1 MTKSK
6 STVLLQSRREPTL
19 ESKSIADK
27 RVLFGNN
34 QQQSM
39 SAPFTEPWLDPNIL
53 CKSNAYQITVNC
65 KLPERYQTII
75 HRELGKFL
83 RVKASLQAEYMALLT
98 TTHFYLY
105 LKKSHR
111 HIAHPM
117 AHLYKE
123 DSINPLFD
131 IFLQTDNTI
140 QREDEQVVKIL
151 TVDSRGKAILFVHY
165 DGRFTQAFYDI
176 PLYQPYEYITAVKW
190 IHADQALIGSS
201 TGQAY
206 LLNSTATNTQHRVM
220 TLCKQ
225 SMPGPWGFM
234 KSLYTASL
242 PHASECTL
250 PKIEESGS
258 IVNISTVDNMVYM
271 CSHHQ
276 VCVWIINN
284 TEAQLVAR
292 IPLQNDIVNCI
303 SQHVPSDITKS
314 MLQCR
319 IVTMDIEIKEELV
332 LLVSYTVP
340 GLSEYVQYAVI
351 KFSMIHS
358 NDTIM
363 MYPQHTASLP
373 YSEIPSPSSKI
384 PQLNITKDI
393 AFASFDGTVVARS
406 LSKKSVFE
414 ESLVLKDKENA
425 ILAVHVTDSSESFDT
440 AKVVTAK
447 SDVLEFQV
455 NKSEIQGPG
464 NIYAGIVDDVVER
477 NTMVF
482 KSRLEQALFFGVF
495 NESPLQFPLA
505 VEHHEDV
512 GSAVM
517 DLTREIRTGAC
528 SFLPKML
535 EISPIES
542 RFYFQNH
549 MYKILQD
556 QMLDRFLSAEQRS
569 QLFELLELYY
579 LSKQLWKITLEKSA
593 DMQWMDTVTQISQA
607 VLLQTTDQPN
617 TKSQQWADFLTH
629 HIDKIKDFLS
639 QISTNNVSSCA
650 DDIIPRIIQKC
661 RSFED
666 INLPRYSIQQPPKN
680 NFSAKACKHLV
691 SIFDQKVA
699 HYTISCPDNGQ
710 KAKLRDMATLLLD
723 IHRQQPYTEEY
734 DDMKK
739 TVFKGLCAVGL
750 HQAVVDLADKH
761 NDITFIVISV
771 PHLNL
776 SPEEFRQTSRHFVDR
791 FGYPYFESLL
801 QQLDVELRENIWY
814 FCEQYPAFTE
824 TFFSSEQ
831 QHLPKVAWI
840 YHVKKGNYKKAHEV
854 LSRCSGHMSEKEHCL
869 ASPWIKMLSVV
880 LEGKVE

>member
-6 STVLLQSRREPTL
+6 STVLLRSRREPTL

-27 RVLFGNN
+27 RVLFGDK

-39 SAPFTEPWLDPNIL
+39 SAAFTESWLDPNIL
-53 CKSNAYQITVNC
+53 CKSNAYQITVSC
-65 KLPERYQTII
+65 KLPERYQTILD
-75 HRELGKFL
+75 REVGSYR
-83 RVKASLQAEYMALLT
+83 RVRATLQAEYMALLT

-117 AHLYKE
+117 AQLYKM
-123 DSINPLFD
+123 DSVDPLFD
-131 IFLQTDNTI
+131 ILFQQDNSI
-140 QREDEQVVKIL
+140 QQEDQQIVRIL
-151 TVDSRGKAILFVHY
+151 TVDNGGSAILFTHQG
-165 DGRFTQAFYDI
+165 DRFTQTFCSI
-176 PLYQPYEYITAVKW
+176 PLYQPDEYVTAVKW
-190 IHADQALIGSS
+190 IRADQVLIGSS
-201 TGQAY
+201 TGQIY
-206 LLNSTATNTQHRVM
+206 LLNPMSNDTQHRVM
-220 TLCKQ
+220 TLYKQ
-225 SMPGPWGFM
+225 SMSGPFGFV
-234 KSLYTASL
+234 KALYTTPI

-250 PKIEESGS
+250 PKTEEIGN
-258 IVNISTVDNMVYM
+258 IVNISSVDGMVYV
-271 CSHHQ
+271 CSYHQ
-276 VCVWIINN
+276 VCVWTINDK
-284 TEAQLVAR
+284 TEAQLIAR
-292 IPLQNDIVNCI
+292 ISLQNDITHCI
-303 SQHVPSDITKS
+303 SQHVPSNIKKS

-319 IVTMDIEIKEELV
+319 IVTMDIQIKEELV

-351 KFSMIHS
+351 KFSIIHD
-358 NDTIM
+358 NDTVM

-373 YSEIPSPSSKI
+373 YSEIPSPFSKI

-425 ILAVHVTDSSESFDT
+425 ILAVHVADSSESFDT
-440 AKVVTAK
+440 AIVATAK
-447 SDVLEFQV
+447 SGVLEFQV

-464 NIYAGIVDDVVER
+464 NIYAGIVDDIIER

-517 DLTREIRTGAC
+517 DLTHEIRAGTC

-556 QMLDRFLSAEQRS
+556 QMVDQYLSNEQRS

-579 LSKQLWKITLEKSA
+579 LSKQLWKMTQERSA
-593 DMQWMDTVTQISQA
+593 DAQWMDTVTQTSQA
-607 VLLQTTDQPN
+607 VLLQTTRDQAN
-617 TKSQQWADFLTH
+617 IKYQQWADFLTH

-639 QISTNNVSSCA
+639 LISTNNTSSSA
-650 DDIIPRIIQKC
+650 DDIISRVIQKC

-680 NFSAKACKHLV
+680 NFSAKACGHLV
-691 SIFDQKVA
+691 GIFDQKIA
-699 HYTISCPDNGQ
+699 YYTTSCPDEDQ
-710 KAKLRDMATLLLD
+710 KTKLRDMATLLLD

-734 DDMKK
+734 NDMKK
-739 TVFKGLCAVGL
+739 RVFEGLCAVGL

-761 NDITFIVISV
+761 NEITFIVASV
-771 PHLNL
+771 PKLNL
-776 SPEEFRQTSRHFVDR
+776 GPEEFREKSRYYVDR

-801 QQLDVELRENIWY
+801 QQLNIKAREDIWY

-831 QHLPKVAWI
+831 QHLPQVAWI
-840 YHVKKGNYKKAHEV
+840 YHWPHVGERAPFGISMDQDAV
-854 LSRCSGHMSEKEHCL
+854 GG
-869 ASPWIKMLSVV
+869 A
-880 LEGKVE
+880 